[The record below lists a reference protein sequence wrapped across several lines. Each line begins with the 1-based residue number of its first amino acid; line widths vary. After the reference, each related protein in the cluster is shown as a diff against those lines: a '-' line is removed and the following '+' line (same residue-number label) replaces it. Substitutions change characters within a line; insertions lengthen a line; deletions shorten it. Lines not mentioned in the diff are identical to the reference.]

1 MIGQLK
7 GQIISKNPPEILLEV
22 NGIGYE
28 LLCPMSTFYQLDN
41 SSDDTLLYTHLSIK
55 EDSHT
60 LFGFISKDEKNM
72 FRELIRV
79 NGVGPKV
86 ALAILSHL
94 SVSSLVDC
102 IISEDADLL
111 AKTPGIGKKTALK
124 LIVELQD
131 RLDKVEFLN
140 TSTST
145 STMNHKRSS
154 NPNANQ
160 ALAALQSLGFKVK
173 EANKMI
179 SAIEDQNLTTEQ
191 LIRLALQ
198 NK

>member
-1 MIGQLK
+1 MIGQIK
-7 GQIISKNPPEILLEV
+7 GQIISKNPPEVLLEV
-22 NGIGYE
+22 GGIGYE

-41 SSDDTLLYTHLSIK
+41 SSEDTLLYTHLSIK

-102 IISEDADLL
+102 IMSEDADLL

-131 RLDKVEFLN
+131 RLDKVELVN
-140 TSTST
+140 AST
-145 STMNHKRSS
+145 STMGHKTSY
-154 NPNANQ
+154 NPNAKQ
-160 ALAALQSLGFKVK
+160 ALAALQSLGFKTK
-173 EANKMI
+173 EANKMV
-179 SAIEDQNLTTEQ
+179 SAIDDQTLSTEQ
-191 LIRLALQ
+191 LIRIALQ

>member
-7 GQIISKNPPEILLEV
+7 GKLISKNPPEILVEV
-22 NGIGYE
+22 GGIGYE
-28 LLCPMSTFYQLDN
+28 LLCPMSTIYELN
-41 SSDDTLLYTHLSIK
+41 STDQDVFLHTHLSIK

-60 LFGFISKDEKNM
+60 LFGFITKDEKTL

-94 SVSSLVDC
+94 SPISLVEC
-102 IISEDADLL
+102 IINENADLL

-124 LIVELQD
+124 IIVELQD
-131 RLDKVEFLN
+131 RLDKVEL
-140 TSTST
+140 TSAST
-145 STMNHKRSS
+145 LAMSNKVGQ
-154 NPNANQ
+154 NPNTKQ

-173 EANKMI
+173 EANKML
-179 SAIEDQNLTTEQ
+179 SNIEDQTLSTEQ
-191 LIRLALQ
+191 LIRLALR

>member
-1 MIGQLK
+1 MIGQIK
-7 GQIISKNPPEILLEV
+7 GQIISKNPPEVLLEV
-22 NGIGYE
+22 GGIGYE

-41 SSDDTLLYTHLSIK
+41 SSEDTLLYTHLSIK

-86 ALAILSHL
+86 ALVILSHL
-94 SVSSLVDC
+94 SVSSLVNC

-131 RLDKVEFLN
+131 RLDKVELVN
-140 TSTST
+140 AST
-145 STMNHKRSS
+145 STMGHKTSY
-154 NPNANQ
+154 NPNAKQ
-160 ALAALQSLGFKVK
+160 ALAALQSLGFKTK
-173 EANKMI
+173 EANKMV
-179 SAIEDQNLTTEQ
+179 SAIDDQTLSTEQ

>member
-7 GQIISKNPPEILLEV
+7 GQIISKNPPEVLLEV
-22 NGIGYE
+22 GGIGYE

-41 SSDDTLLYTHLSIK
+41 SSEDTLLYTHLSIK

-60 LFGFISKDEKNM
+60 LFGFISKDEKSM

-102 IISEDADLL
+102 IISEDAELL

-131 RLDKVEFLN
+131 RLDKVELVDA
-140 TSTST
+140 ST
-145 STMNHKRSS
+145 STMGHKTSY
-154 NPNANQ
+154 NPNAKQ
-160 ALAALQSLGFKVK
+160 ALAALQSLGFKTK

-179 SAIEDQNLTTEQ
+179 SSIDDQTLSTEQ

>member
-1 MIGQLK
+1 MIGQIK
-7 GQIISKNPPEILLEV
+7 GQIISKNPPEVLLEV
-22 NGIGYE
+22 GGIGYE

-41 SSDDTLLYTHLSIK
+41 SSEDTLLYTHLSIK

-72 FRELIRV
+72 FKELIRV

-102 IISEDADLL
+102 IINEDADLL

-131 RLDKVEFLN
+131 RLDKVELLN

-145 STMNHKRSS
+145 MHHKTNS
-154 NPNANQ
+154 NPNAKQ

-179 SAIEDQNLTTEQ
+179 SAIDDQNLSTEQ

>member
-7 GQIISKNPPEILLEV
+7 GQIISKNPPEVLLEV
-22 NGIGYE
+22 GGIGYE

-41 SSDDTLLYTHLSIK
+41 STEDILLYTHLSIK

-94 SVSSLVDC
+94 TVSSLVDC
-102 IISEDADLL
+102 IINEDADLL

-131 RLDKVEFLN
+131 RLDKVELLN
-140 TSTST
+140 AGTSK
-145 STMNHKRSS
+145 MHHKTSS
-154 NPNANQ
+154 NPNAKQ

-179 SAIEDQNLTTEQ
+179 SAIDDQNLSTEQ